1 MRREPARWAVRAT
14 TGAAMALLLLGCQKE
29 RFWVLRLHDPG
40 KPVSG
45 SMLLGRPRTD
55 AQVTTTCDG
64 AHAPLPTFAPSPDG
78 SSLVAKTFYDLDNTC
93 RFTVSVPGRPTSS
106 YAVGDLCT
114 RPLGTRTCD
123 GVDATLVLPAA
134 KP

>member
-1 MRREPARWAVRAT
+1 MRRERAWLAVRAT
-14 TGAAMALLLLGCQKE
+14 TGAAMVVLLLGCQKE
-29 RFWVLRLHDPG
+29 RVWTLRLHDPG
-40 KPVSG
+40 KLVSG
-45 SMLLGRPRTD
+45 SMLLGKARTD

-64 AHAPLPTFAPSPDG
+64 PHGPMPTFAPSRDG
-78 SSLVAKTFYDLDNTC
+78 SSLVAKTFYDLESTC
-93 RFTVSVPGRPTSS
+93 RFTVAVPGGPTSS

-114 RPLGTRTCD
+114 RPVGTRTCD